1 MLRFLL
7 YPYLQ
12 WRYRRVTAAHSKAF
26 HERNAASARGDTRE
40 VGRLTKVVQQTL
52 TERIRL
58 EQRAGGKGV
67 FA

>member
-1 MLRFLL
+1 MRFLL
-7 YPYLQ
+7 LPYLQ
-12 WRYRRVTAAHSKAF
+12 WRYVQATKAHSKAF
-26 HERNAASARGDTRE
+26 HERNAAQARGDTRE